1 MKMHNKFISRLRTCN
16 RVTSHSHSCTYSIFF
31 LHLFSSLAK
40 RFSRILLPLLLLC
53 VCWCECVY
61 VFAMGVRDKSLC
73 IYSPL
78 QSFKFLFSLCSRHYV
93 SLLFFPPLLIY
104 RALIGIDCNS
114 TTKSVDETN
123 WMPIFNVCKCIKA
136 AQWQNKIQLLR
147 LLSSTTTTK
156 TPLNKSYLFLWCFY
170 LCTVFQ

>member
-1 MKMHNKFISRLRTCN
+1 MHVL
-16 RVTSHSHSCTYSIFF
+16 HFF

-40 RFSRILLPLLLLC
+40 RFSRILLPLLLLLLC

-147 LLSSTTTTK
+147 LLSSSTTTTK
-156 TPLNKSYLFLWCFY
+156 LHSTKVIYFYDVFIFAPYFNKIDRYSSEHDFDIRSNLKS
-170 LCTVFQ
+170 